1 MRIIL
6 RSAFAAAAA
15 CGVLLAPAGA
25 QSQAPAAPKPAAAA
39 PAAPAG
45 AAAKVPE
52 TLDQAQARA
61 ALQRGVDWLLANQDE
76 EGAWGRGV
84 CDSLLEYGFSIETYY
99 NWQVAGQALACMALM
114 RVEETPE
121 VRAALEAGL
130 KRLSASRDSKRGSE
144 WDSDFLWAGLYGTV
158 AFAQAAKDPRFQ
170 GDDWRA
176 LVEEGGRRY
185 LAILVRNQTP
195 EGGWGYYDFPY
206 ASERPK
212 WATSFCTALVLP
224 ALQDAIALGWLDD
237 PSVLARAHKYVARC
251 AAPNGSFEYDLNM
264 IPRVTGGEN
273 INDFKGSLGRIQVCN
288 WGLASTGEKK
298 ITPDRIREGLER
310 FFDEHRFLDCAR
322 MRPIPHEAYYQN
334 AAYFYWFGHYYAAE
348 AINLLP
354 EGEREALHA
363 RLRPHAV
370 KVQRADGST
379 ADFLP
384 YTSMTT
390 ASTAYLVLTLALG
403 LPASST

>member
-1 MRIIL
+1 MTRL
-6 RSAFAAAAA
+6 PSAFSAAA
-15 CGVLLAPAGA
+15 CGVLLSLAAAA
-25 QSQAPAAPKPAAAA
+25 QEGAA
-39 PAAPAG
+39 PAAN
-45 AAAKVPE
+45 KVPA
-52 TLDQAQARA
+52 TLGPEEGRT
-61 ALQRGVDWLLANQDE
+61 ALERGVAWLLATQDE
-76 EGAWGRGV
+76 DGAWGRGV
-84 CDSLLEYGFSIETYY
+84 CDSTLEYGFSIETYY
-99 NWQVAGQALACMALM
+99 NWQVAGQALACMALL

-121 VRAALEAGL
+121 VRAALERGL
-130 KRLSASRDSKRGSE
+130 KRLSAARDSKRGSD
-144 WDSDFLWAGLYGTV
+144 WDSDYLWAGLYGSV
-158 AFAQAAKDPRFQ
+158 AFVQAAKDQRFQ

-176 LVEEGGRRY
+176 LLEEGGQRY
-185 LAILVRNQTP
+185 LRILERNQTP

-206 ASERPK
+206 PSDRPK

-224 ALQDAIALGWLDD
+224 ALQDALALGWIDD
-237 PSVLARAHKYVARC
+237 PGVLARARKYVARC

-264 IPRVTGGEN
+264 IPRITGGEN

-298 ITPDRIREGLER
+298 ITEDRIREGLER
-310 FFDEHRFLDCAR
+310 FFDEHRFLDVAR

-354 EGEREALHA
+354 EAEREAFHA
-363 RLRPHAV
+363 RLRPHAT

-403 LPASST
+403 LPGSST